1 MKDKLMTAIYRNK
14 ERRRTGKRFRRLA
27 LCLAAAMSALVIG
40 GSLPVGR
47 GLDNVIAKEDVITLR
62 VCNWEEYIDL
72 GGWDE
77 EERMEL
83 DNGVEIMGEAA
94 LYNEFEDW
102 YYETYGKRVR
112 VEYSCFGTN
121 EDLYNQLTLGD
132 TYDLVCP
139 SDYMIMKLM
148 AEGALEP
155 YSESFFDK
163 ENEENYY
170 QRCVSPY
177 IAQVFAENQIGGE
190 SWERYA
196 AGYMWGVTGVLY
208 NPEQMTQEEAST
220 WAVFDN
226 PDFYRQITL
235 KDNVRDTYFSTLGYL
250 LQDQLTE
257 EAFTSDPEYHQKLG
271 ELMND
276 VSPETI
282 DAVEELLANIMGN
295 IYALETDSGKAD
307 MVTGKIIANYQWSGD
322 AVYAMDQAEED
333 GVYLQ
338 FAVPRECTNL
348 WFDGWVMLK
357 AGIGGDMEKKQAAEA
372 FVNFLSRPE
381 NAVRNMYYIGY
392 TSAIS
397 GGEDDTVFS
406 YLNWCYGAEEEE
418 DTVAYPVG
426 YFFSGDDGDEDYV
439 VYTTQEQVGRQLY
452 TQYPSQEV
460 ISRAAVMGYFNE
472 EETRNINQMW
482 INIRCLD
489 VREIPLWCVLLTLC
503 ILAAVAAAV
512 VLYKK
517 NHYYE

>member
-1 MKDKLMTAIYRNK
+1 MAVALLTA
-14 ERRRTGKRFRRLA
+14 
-27 LCLAAAMSALVIG
+27 VVG
-40 GSLPVGR
+40 GFPPARR
-47 GLDNVIAKEDVITLR
+47 GLDNAFAKEDVITLR

-77 EERMEL
+77 EERIEL
-83 DNGVEIMGEAA
+83 DNGVEILGENA
-94 LYNEFEDW
+94 LYKEFEDW
-102 YYETYGKRVR
+102 YYETYGKRVQ

-155 YSESFFDK
+155 YSEAFFDQ

-170 QRCVSPY
+170 RRCVSPY

-208 NPEQMTQEEAST
+208 NPERMTQEEAST

-257 EAFTSDPEYHQKLG
+257 EAFIEDPDYHQKLA

-282 DAVEELLANIMGN
+282 DAVEEQLAGIMKN

-322 AVYAMDQAEED
+322 CLFYKATS
-333 GVYLQ
+333 
-338 FAVPRECTNL
+338 PR
-348 WFDGWVMLK
+348 D
-357 AGIGGDMEKKQAAEA
+357 
-372 FVNFLSRPE
+372 
-381 NAVRNMYYIGY
+381 
-392 TSAIS
+392 
-397 GGEDDTVFS
+397 
-406 YLNWCYGAEEEE
+406 
-418 DTVAYPVG
+418 
-426 YFFSGDDGDEDYV
+426 
-439 VYTTQEQVGRQLY
+439 
-452 TQYPSQEV
+452 
-460 ISRAAVMGYFNE
+460 
-472 EETRNINQMW
+472 
-482 INIRCLD
+482 
-489 VREIPLWCVLLTLC
+489 
-503 ILAAVAAAV
+503 
-512 VLYKK
+512 
-517 NHYYE
+517 

>member
-1 MKDKLMTAIYRNK
+1 MKV
-14 ERRRTGKRFRRLA
+14 RRVRVLA
-27 LCLAAAMSALVIG
+27 LCLTGAVLA
-40 GSLPVGR
+40 SLPWPQGGR
-47 GLDNVIAKEDVITLR
+47 AQAREETITLR

-72 GGWDE
+72 GDWDE
-77 EERMEL
+77 EERIEL
-83 DNGVEIMGEAA
+83 DNGVDIFGENA
-94 LYNEFEDW
+94 LYDEFEVW
-102 YYETYGKRVR
+102 YHETYGKRVQ

-155 YSESFFDK
+155 YSESFFDR
-163 ENEENYY
+163 EDEENYY
-170 QRCVSPY
+170 ARCVSPY
-177 IAQVFAENQIGGE
+177 IADVFEENEIDGE
-190 SWERYA
+190 SWSRYA

-208 NPEQMTQEEAST
+208 NPELMTREEAST

-250 LQDQLTE
+250 RQEQLMDETFLADADYQE
-257 EAFTSDPEYHQKLG
+257 KLG
-271 ELMND
+271 HMMND

-282 DAVEELLANIMGN
+282 DAVEQLLGRIMGN

-307 MVTGKIIANYQWSGD
+307 MVTGKIAANYQWSGD

-333 GVYLQ
+333 DVYLQ

-348 WFDGWVMLK
+348 WFDGWVMLR
-357 AGIGGDMEKKQAAEA
+357 AGIGEDMEKKQAAEA

-406 YLNWCYGAEEEE
+406 YLDWCYGAEEDEE

-426 YFFSGDDGDEDYV
+426 YFFSGDNEDENFI
-439 VYTTQEQVGRQLY
+439 VYTSQEQVGRQLY

-460 ISRAAVMGYFNE
+460 ISRAAVMGYFDE
-472 EETRNINQMW
+472 EQTRDINQMW

-489 VREIPLWCVLLTLC
+489 VREIPLWCVLVTLC
-503 ILAAVAAAV
+503 IVVTVVAAAV
-512 VLYKK
+512 LRKK
-517 NHYYE
+517 NHYCG

>member
-1 MKDKLMTAIYRNK
+1 MENRKC
-14 ERRRTGKRFRRLA
+14 RRLPVF
-27 LCLAAAMSALVIG
+27 CLAVCLGAASLG
-40 GSLPVGR
+40 GFLPAGR
-47 GLDNVIAKEDVITLR
+47 GLGHVMAKEEVITLR

-72 GGWDE
+72 GDWDE
-77 EERMEL
+77 EERIEL
-83 DNGVEIMGEAA
+83 DNGVEILGREA
-94 LYNEFEDW
+94 LYEEFEDW
-102 YYETYGKRVR
+102 YYETYGKRVQ

-148 AEGALEP
+148 AEGQLEP
-155 YSESFFDK
+155 YSEDFFDQD
-163 ENEENYY
+163 NPENYY

-177 IAQVFAENQIGGE
+177 IAEVFAENEINGE

-196 AGYMWGVTGVLY
+196 ACYMWGVTGVLY
-208 NPEQMTQEEAST
+208 NPELMTEEEAST

-226 PDFYRQITL
+226 PAFYRQITL
-235 KDNVRDTYFSTLGYL
+235 KDNVRDTYFATLGYL
-250 LQDQLTE
+250 RQEQLTDAAFL
-257 EAFTSDPEYHQKLG
+257 EAPDYRQRLADM
-271 ELMND
+271 MND

-282 DAVEELLANIMGN
+282 EEVEQLLGGIMGN

-322 AVYAMDQAEED
+322 AVYAMDLAEEE

-357 AGIGGDMEKKQAAEA
+357 NGIGDDEEKKQAAQA
-372 FVNFLSRPE
+372 FVNFLSKPE

-392 TSAIS
+392 TSAIA

-406 YLNWCYGAEEEE
+406 YLNWCYGAEDEE
-418 DTVAYPVG
+418 DSIAYPVG
-426 YFFSGDDGDEDYV
+426 YFFSGDNADEDYIV
-439 VYTTQEQVGRQLY
+439 RTTQEQVGRQLY
-452 TQYPSQEV
+452 TQYPSEEV

-489 VREIPLWCVLLTLC
+489 VREIPLWCLLLTLLLAAG
-503 ILAAVAAAV
+503 ILAAVF
-512 VLYKK
+512 LHKK
-517 NHYYE
+517 NHYLG